1 MKTGRTGRA
10 IPWLALAATALS
22 GALSSGSLALQS
34 HCALTDDAL
43 ARFEIWRLWTG
54 HLVHFGAA
62 HLRGD
67 LLAFLLWAALLEA
80 ESRAVLWRVLLG
92 VTPLLSLAIL
102 FGYPTLAEYRGL
114 SGLDCSL
121 VVALMV
127 LRGVASHKLRGL
139 GWLCLGGFG
148 AKCGYE
154 LLSGQALLA
163 PDLGRGVTLL
173 PAAHLLG
180 AVGGVLVTL
189 GLRRRAQQPRYV
201 AQEAAL
207 VR

>member
-1 MKTGRTGRA
+1 VKTGRVGRA

-22 GALSSGSLALQS
+22 GALSSGSAALQS
-34 HCALTDDAL
+34 SCALTGDAL
-43 ARFEIWRLWTG
+43 ARFELWRLWTG

-67 LLAFLLWAALLEA
+67 LLAFVVWATLLEA
-80 ESRAVLWRVLLG
+80 ESRAVLGRVLLG
-92 VTPLLSLAIL
+92 AAPALSLAIL

-121 VVALMV
+121 VVALIV
-127 LRGVASHKLRGL
+127 LRGVASSKLRGL
-139 GWLCLGGFG
+139 GWLCLGCFA

-154 LLSGQALLA
+154 LVSGQALLA
-163 PDLGRGVTLL
+163 PDLGRGVALL

-180 AVGGVLVTL
+180 AAGGVLVV
-189 GLRRRAQQPRYV
+189 LRRPQQSRHV